1 MLCANGVFC
10 YSAAS
15 LSTAEA
21 HVIIDVHTHPP
32 RFRERIPD
40 NLSIEAPP
48 WRPDKTVST
57 GFTWG
62 EYEQATSIVDYAIT
76 FGIAQYPWDEAT
88 EVHSAY
94 DLVFGPAAE
103 INNAVAEF
111 VSEHDGR
118 VIGFMSVHP
127 DDPNALREIDRCAN
141 DLGLRGIKLG
151 LNYQRAD
158 LLGERAYAIYRRAE
172 ALKLPILF
180 HMGTSPVRFAPLE
193 EAYPL
198 YVDRIAIACPD
209 LKIVMAHMGHPWF
222 QDTIVVIRKHPN
234 VYADISALFYRP
246 WSMYN
251 GLRLA
256 TEWSVLHKLLLGSDY
271 PIATPAETIAG
282 TMRVNAILEGTQLP
296 RVPEEQLDQI
306 IHRDSLSLLGLND

>member
-1 MLCANGVFC
+1 M
-10 YSAAS
+10 
-15 LSTAEA
+15 
-21 HVIIDVHTHPP
+21 IIDVHTHPP
-32 RFRERIPD
+32 HFRERIPAG
-40 NLSIEAPP
+40 LKIEAPP
-48 WRPDKTVST
+48 WRPDKSVTT
-57 GFTWG
+57 GFTWPD
-62 EYEQATSIVDYAIT
+62 YEQAMSGVDYSVT
-76 FGIAQYPWDEAT
+76 FGIAQYPVDPAAEI
-88 EVHSAY
+88 HNAY
-94 DLVFGPAAE
+94 DLVFGPARE
-103 INNAVAEF
+103 INNSVAEF

-127 DDPNALREIDRCAN
+127 DDPDALREIDRCTN
-141 DLGLRGIKLG
+141 ELGLRGIKLG
-151 LNYQRAD
+151 LNYQRTA
-158 LLGERAYAIYRRAE
+158 LLGPNAFAIYHRAE
-172 ALKLPILF
+172 QLKLPILF

-271 PIATPAETIAG
+271 PVATPAETIEG
-282 TMRVNAILEGTQLP
+282 TMRVNEILEGTKLP
-296 RVPEEQLDQI
+296 RVPEDELDRI
-306 IHRDSLSLLGLND
+306 VHRDSLSLLGLAG